1 MSKLTQLQILQNKIA
16 SKKDLHWILNL
27 WRFKGHRI
35 VFTNGCFDIIHRGH
49 IEYLAEAADLGDKLI
64 IGLNSDTSMK
74 LQGKGANRPLQDE
87 LSRSEIIASLQFV
100 DLVVLFDSD
109 TPYELIKLVQPDVL
123 VKGAD
128 YKIEDIVGHDLVL
141 NKGGEVKR
149 ISFIE
154 GYSTTKIIE
163 KAKKD

>member
-16 SKKDLHWILNL
+16 SKEDLHWILNL

-100 DLVVLFDSD
+100 DLIVLFDSD